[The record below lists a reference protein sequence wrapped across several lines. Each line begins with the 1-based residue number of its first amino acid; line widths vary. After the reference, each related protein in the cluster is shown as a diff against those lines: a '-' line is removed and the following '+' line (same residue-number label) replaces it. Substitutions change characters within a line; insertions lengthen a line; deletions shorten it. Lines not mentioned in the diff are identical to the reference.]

1 MSDIKIPKTLKHD
14 EDLTVEFPKGAS
26 SIFVAVYESPRAHY
40 SAEDI
45 QRKNPTWRGDVF
57 EISHDDDVTSNEV
70 TLKMRRGADG
80 KRALYGKYLVKASA
94 VGTQGPINAEA
105 IIEILPK
112 P

>member
-1 MSDIKIPKTLKHD
+1 MPEIKIPKTLKHD
-14 EDLTVEFPKGAS
+14 QDLIIEFPKDVS
-26 SIFVAVYESPRAHY
+26 NPFVAVYESPRAHY

-57 EISHDDDVTSNEV
+57 EISHDDEITSNSI

-80 KRALYGKYLVKASA
+80 KRANYGKYLVKASA
-94 VGTQGPINAEA
+94 VSAQGPIESEA